1 MSQKHHFEV
10 EFKGRNKIMIVR
22 CENCK
27 TRFRIDDSRIKPWSK
42 VRCSKCG
49 NVFSI
54 SVEEEQTGI
63 GFGTRPEK
71 ESGGGAVA
79 DEGKSPNGESSSRG
93 KEENQSGPGLGAQS
107 EEQSEDTAVAGG
119 EKGFDWE
126 SINMGKEE
134 KKEPSFDS
142 RDFSQSV
149 EESVGEQKTI
159 YKEENEI
166 PVEAPPQK
174 EPKVD
179 LEKEKNSVNGFDW
192 KEFDIRKEE
201 KEPVAEP
208 PMKADAR
215 ESFQPFG
222 EAQGLG
228 QTFQQDNSTTPDIG
242 LEQAHLREEP
252 LEIEKREDQSGF
264 SWENLSINEEPAEAI
279 TEPPKLFQ
287 ELDERT
293 QIYGSSKMA
302 EPSQEVE
309 KPAVS
314 IRAAPD
320 KLMVDMEKLAITK
333 RDTSK
338 ASSYPAMTKVGPR
351 TQTPGRSVLEKAGLV
366 LLLLFILTIV
376 LGAGLVIMVNLD
388 LIPKGKF
395 HGITAFVSSRLFSKL
410 DQASK
415 GDVVVSD
422 HLDRW
427 LSTRN
432 GLIYVVSGHVTN
444 KSKYPVNYIRIKGEF
459 KSNGERLFEQVVYAG
474 NTFTDTELR
483 DLPFEEVFMRLNRR
497 NGDIDFDNPQK
508 LAGLNYGIQPG
519 ESIPFFIVFPSKS
532 RMLGLKYDI
541 QVEGFESGSE

>member
-1 MSQKHHFEV
+1 
-10 EFKGRNKIMIVR
+10 MIVQ

-54 SVEEEQTGI
+54 SVEEEQTDT
-63 GFGTRPEK
+63 GFSTQPEK
-71 ESGGGAVA
+71 ESGGSAVA
-79 DEGKSPNGESSSRG
+79 DEGKSLNGESSSIE
-93 KEENQSGPGLGAQS
+93 KEEKQSDPGLSVQS
-107 EEQSEDTAVAGG
+107 EKQSEDSTVIGR
-119 EKGFDWE
+119 EKSFNWE

-134 KKEPSFDS
+134 KTEPSFDS
-142 RDFSQSV
+142 RDFSRSL
-149 EESVGEQKTI
+149 EKSVGEQKTI
-159 YKEENEI
+159 SQEKEGNEI
-166 PVEAPPQK
+166 PVETPPQK

-179 LEKEKNSVNGFDW
+179 LEKEKNSVDGFDW
-192 KEFDIRKEE
+192 KEFGIKKEGN
-201 KEPVAEP
+201 EPVAEP
-208 PMKADAR
+208 PIKADVR
-215 ESFQPFG
+215 EPFQPFG

-228 QTFQQDNSTTPDIG
+228 QAFQQDSSTTPTIG
-242 LEQAHLREEP
+242 LEQAQLKEET
-252 LEIEKREDQSGF
+252 LEIEKREDRSGF
-264 SWENLSINEEPAEAI
+264 SWENLSINEEPVESL
-279 TEPPKLFQ
+279 TEPPKLF
-287 ELDERT
+287 EANERS
-293 QIYGSSKMA
+293 QVYSSSKMA

-314 IRAAPD
+314 IRPTPD
-320 KLMVDMEKLAITK
+320 KLTVDMEKLTITK
-333 RDTSK
+333 RDSSK
-338 ASSYPAMTKVGPR
+338 ASSYPTMTKVRPR
-351 TQTPGRSVLEKAGLV
+351 TQTSGRSVLEKAGLA
-366 LLLLFILTIV
+366 LLLLFILAII

-395 HGITAFVSSRLFSKL
+395 HGITAFVSSKLFSKL
-410 DQASK
+410 NQVSK
-415 GDVVVSD
+415 DDVVISD

-444 KSKYPVNYIRIKGEF
+444 KSKYPVSYIRIKSEF
-459 KSNGERLFEQVVYAG
+459 RSNGERLFEQVVYAG
-474 NTFTDTELR
+474 NTFTDNELR
-483 DLPFEEVFMRLNRR
+483 DLPFEEVFMKLNRR

-532 RMLGLKYDI
+532 RILGLKYDI